1 MEPLWKELPWPWPH
15 RGCLMTLPLIK
26 MRRQGAQGLWLQN
39 LLIFALMLGLFMS
52 TKSQAQGPPL

>member
-1 MEPLWKELPWPWPH
+1 
-15 RGCLMTLPLIK
+15 MTLPLIK